1 MHPSVHWS
9 TVYNSP
15 RHRSNLNV
23 HQQKEWIK
31 TMWYICSMEYY
42 SAIKKEWNNA
52 ICSNMDGPRDC
63 HSEWSKSDREGEILY
78 DIPYMWNLK
87 KKKKMIQMTYLQS
100 RKRLT
105 DLENKFRVTR
115 EEDGKK
121 GQLGNL
127 VSTCTLPY
135 LKWIT
140 NKDLL
145 YSTGNSAQFYVAA

>member
-1 MHPSVHWS
+1 
-9 TVYNSP
+9 
-15 RHRSNLNV
+15 
-23 HQQKEWIK
+23 
-31 TMWYICSMEYY
+31 ME
-42 SAIKKEWNNA
+42 S
-52 ICSNMDGPRDC
+52 
-63 HSEWSKSDREGEILY
+63 
-78 DIPYMWNLK
+78 K